1 MSDEPKDGSR
11 AAAVARTAVVWV
23 CVLLACV
30 SLLVAV
36 LGVWVGR
43 SLLDTE
49 NFVAATAAIVEDPAV
64 ENALTDQLTT
74 QIMDALAAAAFFE
87 EQLPG
92 RRDPGRPAHG
102 ALEGFVHDQ
111 VEAVLSSERLTNA
124 VTRAIEVA
132 HGRVVTLLRDESEL
146 VEATD
151 TGVTVD
157 LEPVVDAA
165 VDRIAERAP
174 QLAGLFANVVEPQN
188 TVIVIDDGGRLASL
202 QGLMRAAR
210 QPRHRRRRG
219 DRAVQRR
226 CHLHV
231 AGAPA
236 DGFRA
241 RAGRCAGR
249 RRPGVVL
256 VAVGNSAVALPET
269 VGGQDAMRVAVDQLV
284 GPLRDA
290 ATALLVALLVAAGAL
305 FWFWRQP

>member
-1 MSDEPKDGSR
+1 MSDEPKAGSR

-36 LGVWVGR
+36 LGVWVSR

-74 QIMDALAAAAFFE
+74 QIMDALGAAAFFE

-92 RRDPGRPAHG
+92 GAILAAPLTS

-124 VTRAIEVA
+124 VTRAIEVT

-202 QGLMRAAR
+202 QGLMRLLDSLGIVAVVATALFSAA
-210 QPRHRRRRG
+210 
-219 DRAVQRR
+219 AI
-226 CHLHV
+226 
-231 AGAPA
+231 
-236 DGFRA
+236 FTSRA
-241 RAGRCAGR
+241 RLRTAFALALGGALVV
-249 RRPGVVL
+249 GVLVWVL

-269 VGGQDAMRVAVDQLV
+269 VSGQDAMRVAVDQLV